1 MKHQGPLVCTL
12 EAPAPQ
18 SLQSLQK
25 VLAHALQ
32 CHPGIA
38 WRLHSPHAHH
48 RARLDALFERT
59 VQVFR
64 QAMVAALDT
73 EPMGD
78 ARHLRAYLRCLCD
91 NALHPPKG
99 RLAAAALMTDGRY
112 QAIWADFIGEACA
125 YDACDA
131 LLSLHCRA
139 AAQTLWIQQALQRHA
154 NPQRISQMK
163 DHLLALTERPQ
174 HSLAHWPHEP
184 HCTH

>member
-1 MKHQGPLVCTL
+1 MRHLGPFVCTL

-18 SLQSLQK
+18 ALQR
-25 VLAHALQ
+25 VHAHALQ
-32 CHPGIA
+32 SHPGIA
-38 WRLHSPHAHH
+38 RRLHSPQAHH

-59 VQVFR
+59 VRAFR
-64 QAMVAALDT
+64 QAMVVALDT
-73 EPMGD
+73 EPPGD

-99 RLAAAALMTDGRY
+99 QLVAAALMAHGRY

-139 AAQTLWIQQALQRHA
+139 AAQTLWMQQALQRHA
-154 NPQRISQMK
+154 NPQRIARIK

-174 HSLAHWPHEP
+174 HSLAPWPHEP